1 MTVFSSDDTCEWDS
15 EKNLINIKK
24 HNLSFETASKVFLDP
39 LFLEI
44 ADEEHSE
51 TEQRY
56 QGFGNINGIAVVTVF
71 YTERCSD
78 GKERHRLISARGL
91 DPQEKKAY
99 DEFIKSYTGT
109 N

>member
-15 EKNLINIKK
+15 EKDIMNRKK
-24 HNLSFETASKVFLDP
+24 HGLSFETASKVFYDP

-44 ADEEHSE
+44 EDSDHSE

-56 QGFGNINGIAVVTVF
+56 QGFGNINGIAIVTVF

-78 GKERHRLISARGL
+78 GKERHRLFSARGL
-91 DPQEKKAY
+91 DPMEKLAY
-99 DEFIKSYTGT
+99 DKFIKSYTGT